1 MNKQEITEIKGEKLS
16 TGFKALDDVLNGGF
30 SNDLIILAA
39 RPAMGKTS
47 LALNIAQNIL
57 FRQRKPISIFSLEL
71 SKEQLMQRM
80 LCTDAELD
88 TQRLKTG
95 NMQPRDWE
103 KLTEAMTKF
112 AEAPIYID
120 DTAGCTINYLRTQ
133 CTQLANIE
141 NDLGLIIIDYI
152 QLMEGAENEDRGQQ
166 VTNILKELKALSHEL
181 NIPIISLS
189 QLSRAS
195 ESRTDKRPILS
206 DFRESCSFVQE
217 ADIIMFL
224 YRDDYYTP
232 SEDNAYSEAE
242 IIIAKNG
249 NNFATSTAKLN
260 FKNTEKIKCKLKED

>member
-57 FRQRKPISIFSLEL
+57 FRQRKPIAIFSLEL
-71 SKEQLMQRM
+71 SKEQLITRM
-80 LCTDAELD
+80 LCSDAEID
-88 TQRLKTG
+88 IQRLRSG
-95 NMQPRDWE
+95 NLHLHDWG
-103 KLTEAMTKF
+103 KLAVTMKKF
-112 AEAPIYID
+112 SEIPIYID
-120 DTAGCTINYLRTQ
+120 DKRGYTINYLRTQ
-133 CTQLANIE
+133 CSQLANIE

-189 QLSRAS
+189 QLSRTL

-206 DFRESCSFVQE
+206 DFRESRSFVQE

-249 NNFATSTAKLN
+249 NNFATSTAKLI
-260 FKNTEKIKCKLKED
+260 FKKNITKFEDKEN